1 MATPLKEL
9 RGEINQITKACNA
22 ILDQLRLL
30 SDNLGQAKEQQAS
43 IPSTNNEESVQ
54 QVEIYETP
62 LSLVEEYEEQ
72 WPELKEEIFTV
83 LPPPLE

>member
-30 SDNLGQAKEQQAS
+30 SDNLGQAKEQQVS
-43 IPSTNNEESVQ
+43 IPSTNNEESAQ
-54 QVEIYETP
+54 
-62 LSLVEEYEEQ
+62 
-72 WPELKEEIFTV
+72 
-83 LPPPLE
+83 